1 MKKLRTLAVF
11 CLVVVLL
18 GGIGAYAVTNYGS
31 ESDPLITLSYL
42 NSVLKPELEQKYNQ
56 QTKDSIAE
64 LESRVEEVT
73 GGGYTPVTV
82 KANGTLTCQ
91 AGCEFLV
98 GSGQG
103 YVTDGMLNVT
113 EGKELAANDWLMKHH
128 LYLAVGDNA
137 AVRANSDLYL
147 MVRGAYTVS

>member
-64 LESRVEEVT
+64 LESRVEICIRRS
-73 GGGYTPVTV
+73 
-82 KANGTLTCQ
+82 L
-91 AGCEFLV
+91 FSI
-98 GSGQG
+98 GS
-103 YVTDGMLNVT
+103 L
-113 EGKELAANDWLMKHH
+113 
-128 LYLAVGDNA
+128 
-137 AVRANSDLYL
+137 R
-147 MVRGAYTVS
+147 